1 MNRDS
6 FWDIITKGFSEAVTP
21 FEDGSSAST
30 GESEGYRTLFRDDA
44 EGKGMMFP
52 PRSILRMRVN
62 KGKMLLSEIRFMS
75 KSHHHEKFQTWVG
88 IMLGQPSMS
97 KKFQD
102 LGKLRAIT
110 QARKAAVERDPQD
123 LEFLLSRWNTET
135 HSLVAAWGEFGP
147 TLEDVLVLTSLPI
160 FGDTQVTHF
169 KLTDREN
176 RERHEALT
184 TFLQKTKYGAAK
196 KSTFLTWAA
205 YFVDRPGSKSAY
217 QLKAFLAYWLNYFVF
232 PSPPEDGVPVRFSDG
247 SVACPRE
254 EATPGSM
261 VLGCVVRPLG

>member
-1 MNRDS
+1 M
-6 FWDIITKGFSEAVTP
+6 P
-21 FEDGSSAST
+21 
-30 GESEGYRTLFRDDA
+30 
-44 EGKGMMFP
+44 
-52 PRSILRMRVN
+52 
-62 KGKMLLSEIRFMS
+62 LSEIRFMS

-88 IMLGQPSMS
+88 IMLGQPRMS

-196 KSTFLTWAA
+196 KSTFLTWAT

-232 PSPPEDGVPVRFSDG
+232 PSPPEYGVHP
-247 SVACPRE
+247 SVFPMAVLLAQGKRLPLAAWYLGVLYARLD
-254 EATPGSM
+254 EATRNVTRSM
-261 VLGCVVRPLG
+261 GRYDVVSYFDFNFL